1 MLEEYKN
8 TLNLIKNKKILLLN
22 KAEEQNLSVDN
33 LNHIINQICELDNK
47 IKEYEILIEKEA
59 NNKNENDNID
69 FEENK
74 NNKDGEL
81 EDVILKIIEKKLMLA
96 QN

>member
-8 TLNLIKNKKILLLN
+8 TLNLIKNKKKLLLN

-59 NNKNENDNID
+59 NNKNEKDNID

-74 NNKDGEL
+74 NNKEGEL
-81 EDVILKIIEKKLMLA
+81 EDVNFKNHRKKI
-96 QN
+96 NVGS